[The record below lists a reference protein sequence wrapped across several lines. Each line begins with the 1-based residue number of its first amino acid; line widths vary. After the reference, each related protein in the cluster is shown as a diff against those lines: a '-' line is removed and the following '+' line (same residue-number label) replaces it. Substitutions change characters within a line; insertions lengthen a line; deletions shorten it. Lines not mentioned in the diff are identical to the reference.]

1 MQILKMVHK
10 IYHDHLLF
18 SQNKKNWKIF
28 DFFSL
33 SKRPNAK
40 IHILGEDYFLN
51 CKQNAR
57 AWNILVLYSLE
68 TWDGLVSKNNTFRM
82 SNVKLVAMAT
92 YCCSCHWLQGGYL
105 DPITR
110 SYTAGVLWD
119 HIYSKMMIFK
129 LCNILLWIG
138 NNYYK
143 TAAELHYITFSVII
157 QWFLVPVPLLLDG
170 LVFSMVKNAS
180 LRKKYFRS

>member
-18 SQNKKNWKIF
+18 RKIRKTGKILI
-28 DFFSL
+28 FSL

-40 IHILGEDYFLN
+40 IHIRGEDYFLN

-57 AWNILVLYSLE
+57 AWNILVLYSLD
-68 TWDGLVSKNNTFRM
+68 TWDGLVSENNTFRM

-92 YCCSCHWLQGGYL
+92 YCCSYHWLQGGNL
-105 DPITR
+105 DPITH

-138 NNYYK
+138 NNHYK

-170 LVFSMVKNAS
+170 LVFSLVKNAS